1 MLNPPEALNGKDGE
15 RRPLCSAPGCSE
27 GADEQQLNSF
37 GVNRT
42 DDREVSEPSRP
53 ETGCN
58 ADLPVAAGI
67 AGKCECASPDN
78 KGVRARASAG
88 TQAGC

>member
-1 MLNPPEALNGKDGE
+1 MLDPPEALNGEDGE
-15 RRPLCSAPGCSE
+15 RRPLCSAPGCNE
-27 GADEQQLNSF
+27 GADEQRLSSF

-88 TQAGC
+88 TEAGC